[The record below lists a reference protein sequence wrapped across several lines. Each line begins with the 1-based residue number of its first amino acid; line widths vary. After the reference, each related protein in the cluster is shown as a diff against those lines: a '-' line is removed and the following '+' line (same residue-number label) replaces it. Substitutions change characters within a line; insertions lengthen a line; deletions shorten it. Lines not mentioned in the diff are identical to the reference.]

1 MNGWTAER
9 RASHSEKMRGRQRAK
24 ENPLSDD
31 DRRLVRRLWA
41 ERKRLLVEM
50 QRIRDDADDRI
61 DAVRAEAK
69 QLTLESVARKF
80 ECSITQIHHIIGES

>member
-9 RASHSEKMRGRQRAK
+9 RAAHAEKMRGRQRAK

-41 ERKRLLVEM
+41 ERKRLLFEM

-61 DAVRAEAK
+61 STLRAEAK
-69 QLTLESVARKF
+69 QLTIESMAKKF
-80 ECSITQIHHIIGES
+80 ECSISQIHNIVGQS

>member
-1 MNGWTAER
+1 
-9 RASHSEKMRGRQRAK
+9 
-24 ENPLSDD
+24 
-31 DRRLVRRLWA
+31 LWA

-61 DAVRAEAK
+61 STLRAEAK